1 MKNKSMYLLCAA
13 CLAMTACGKAADNS
27 TTEEITTTVTEIT
40 ETEKVSVTSETMA
53 DSIIETTAGSE
64 ANSDINEKQTQN
76 SEETSATI
84 TLTVSEK
91 SYEENV
97 DDLNSSLYKEEITS
111 EDIITVSAKELTI
124 EILDPLIMKADDYM
138 GNSEDFS
145 LIDGEWEHY
154 YNATQE
160 TISLSEYKNK
170 WEKIYREVF
179 SDRLVDDIPKP
190 TEKDIECGIY
200 VYSLGKL
207 DEAKRGY
214 RSDRGTD
221 LCYEQSD
228 WQIEVKSD
236 TEVQLIHQA
245 FYRAFPDL
253 TDDEPVYF
261 KDHKLLNQADD
272 SVHQLRT
279 VDNRSERLETYYYT
293 LLWEDGHWKF
303 DNFSLWI

>member
-1 MKNKSMYLLCAA
+1 
-13 CLAMTACGKAADNS
+13 MTACVKTADS

-64 ANSDINEKQTQN
+64 ANPDINEKQTQN

-84 TLTVSEK
+84 TLTVSGK

-97 DDLNSSLYKEEITS
+97 YDLNSSLYKEEITS

-261 KDHKLLNQADD
+261 KDHKLLNRADG

>member
-1 MKNKSMYLLCAA
+1 MYLLCAA